1 MGATMSEHQP
11 IAAHFRVRAA
21 FYRQRAVG
29 ISDPTKADEYRYLA
43 DVFDREAVAFEK
55 IKQQTAESVSLKR
68 CSFIVV

>member
-1 MGATMSEHQP
+1 MSEYEP
-11 IAAHFRVRAA
+11 IAAYFQAQAA
-21 FYRQRAVG
+21 FYRQRAREAHN
-29 ISDPTKADEYRYLA
+29 STKADEYRYLA